1 MYICTKMMMGSN
13 APPSRR
19 SPPRPIVQ
27 THTIKNL
34 PPDSGLCVQIPTVIK
49 STAGFRHF
57 SRSIQAQSEME
68 KLYFILA
75 GKPLGSDNWWCGHV
89 YLAEDHPT
97 CPPPSPSPGRC
108 RNINL
113 EPGRSPCGSHSSI
126 KPDFITLIALRVCCI
141 SQWRTMGQAMWKY
154 PIYSSCSMNQGSCY
168 CSYQNKE
175 MLTLKELIALF
186 FSQNISRPESLY
198 D

>member
-1 MYICTKMMMGSN
+1 MDICTKMMMGSN

-89 YLAEDHPT
+89 YLAEDHPP
-97 CPPPSPSPGRC
+97 CPLFLLPP
-108 RNINL
+108 L
-113 EPGRSPCGSHSSI
+113 ADVE
-126 KPDFITLIALRVCCI
+126 TLISSQGESVWEPLEHKTRFYNLDCFESMLYLTMKDHGTGHVKVPCI
-141 SQWRTMGQAMWKY
+141 Q
-154 PIYSSCSMNQGSCY
+154 
-168 CSYQNKE
+168 
-175 MLTLKELIALF
+175 
-186 FSQNISRPESLY
+186 
-198 D
+198 

>member
-1 MYICTKMMMGSN
+1 MASTKLYYCLSHRLYSLVPEEAKPVLLVHELGLRASCYVHLYEDDDGFHN

-89 YLAEDHPT
+89 YLAEDHP
-97 CPPPSPSPGRC
+97 PPP
-108 RNINL
+108 L
-113 EPGRSPCGSHSSI
+113 ADVE
-126 KPDFITLIALRVCCI
+126 TLISSQGGVRVGAT
-141 SQWRTMGQAMWKY
+141 RA
-154 PIYSSCSMNQGSCY
+154 
-168 CSYQNKE
+168 
-175 MLTLKELIALF
+175 
-186 FSQNISRPESLY
+186 
-198 D
+198 

>member
-27 THTIKNL
+27 TRTIKNL

-89 YLAEDHPT
+89 YLAEDHP
-97 CPPPSPSPGRC
+97 PSPSSSPGRC

-113 EPGRSPCGSHSSI
+113 EPGRSPCGSHLSI

-154 PIYSSCSMNQGSCY
+154 PIYKSIGKMFQ
-168 CSYQNKE
+168 K
-175 MLTLKELIALF
+175 
-186 FSQNISRPESLY
+186 
-198 D
+198 

>member
-1 MYICTKMMMGSN
+1 MYSLVPEEAKPVLLVHELGLRASCYVHLYEDDDGFHN

-27 THTIKNL
+27 TRTIKNL

-75 GKPLGSDNWWCGHV
+75 GKPLGSDKRVV
-89 YLAEDHPT
+89 YNSKLMLLVCVQSSRKLLRTSAHQMCVSARWHP
-97 CPPPSPSPGRC
+97 
-108 RNINL
+108 
-113 EPGRSPCGSHSSI
+113 H
-126 KPDFITLIALRVCCI
+126 
-141 SQWRTMGQAMWKY
+141 
-154 PIYSSCSMNQGSCY
+154 
-168 CSYQNKE
+168 
-175 MLTLKELIALF
+175 LT
-186 FSQNISRPESLY
+186 
-198 D
+198 